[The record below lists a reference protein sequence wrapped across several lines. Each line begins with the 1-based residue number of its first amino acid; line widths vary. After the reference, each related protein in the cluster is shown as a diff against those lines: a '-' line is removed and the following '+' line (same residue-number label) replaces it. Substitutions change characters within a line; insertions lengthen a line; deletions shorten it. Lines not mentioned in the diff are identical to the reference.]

1 MNRIRFCYQRTLI
14 EMRML
19 KTRGRSWGAYLYFY
33 PLSKYRTKEGQLL
46 KSSGTLKTALLLML
60 LALSGLML
68 SGQKITRQKYIADFS
83 DQAMREMVRV
93 GIPASITLAQG
104 CLESNNGNST
114 LATKGNNHFGIK
126 CHDWTGKKMYHDDD
140 KRHECFRSYPSAYD
154 SYMDH
159 SKFLTTKSRYAS
171 LFEISPHDYRGWAKG
186 LKAAGYATA
195 NNYATLLIRII
206 EENELY
212 NYDLM
217 VLNGSLDGIDTS
229 SYQAKVGGMS
239 QRKVLLNNKIEYI
252 LSEPGDTPESLRAEL
267 GLYKN
272 EIYKYNNLYKGAKLE
287 TGSIIYLQPKRRK
300 AALGNEIHRMAAGQT
315 LYDVS
320 QTYGVKLKHLYRMNH
335 MMEGEQP
342 LEGTDI
348 NLRKK
353 KREPVLKLEPTK
365 EDYEEEEMQFRFEH

>member
-1 MNRIRFCYQRTLI
+1 M
-14 EMRML
+14 
-19 KTRGRSWGAYLYFY
+19 
-33 PLSKYRTKEGQLL
+33 L
-46 KSSGTLKTALLLML
+46 KSSLTIKTAHLILL

-68 SGQKITRQKYIADFS
+68 NGQKITREKYIADFS
-83 DQAMREMVRV
+83 ELAMREMHRV

-114 LATKGNNHFGIK
+114 LANRGNNHFGIK
-126 CHDWTGKKMYHDDD
+126 CHDWTGKKIYHDDD

-159 SKFLTTKSRYAS
+159 SQFLTTKSRYAS

-206 EENELY
+206 EENQLY
-212 NYDLM
+212 QYDLM
-217 VLNGSLDGIDTS
+217 VLNGSLDGIDTT
-229 SYQAKVGGMS
+229 SYLAGQGATTK
-239 QRKVLLNNKIEYI
+239 RKVLLNNRIEYI

-287 TGSIIYLQPKRRK
+287 TGSIIYLQPKRKK
-300 AALGNEIHRMAAGQT
+300 AAPGNEIHRVEFGQT
-315 LYDVS
+315 MYDIS
-320 QTYGVKLKHLYRMNH
+320 QIYGVKLKHLYRKNH
-335 MMEGEQP
+335 LMEGEQP
-342 LEGTDI
+342 LEATDI
-348 NLRKK
+348 YLRRK
-353 KREPVLKLEPTK
+353 KREPVLKLEPSQ
-365 EDYEEEEMQFRFEH
+365 EQYEEEEMQFRFEH